1 VSVEVFP
8 AFNYAQ
14 DKHTTEIADL
24 GKTEQGHGLQRV
36 TFRSKDLALELNAT
50 IDCGDEPDKTCPR
63 VIFEKTPESNG
74 LGDGVIATFTLNE
87 GQAVSF
93 ILRDA
98 EDHNP
103 DIIDT
108 KQVDELQLSTHKY
121 WARWIQQSTYAGRW
135 EEVVTRSLLLL
146 KMLTF
151 EPSGAIVA
159 APTFSLPEDF
169 GGSRNWDYRYSWVRD
184 ASFTIYIFLR
194 MGFSHEA
201 EAYTSY
207 IFQRVKEAKA
217 RHGALPIMFTIWSV
231 F

>member
-1 VSVEVFP
+1 VCVEVFP

-14 DKHTTEIADL
+14 DKHTTEITDL

-63 VIFEKTPESNG
+63 VKFEKIPEPQD
-74 LGDGVIATFTLNE
+74 LGDGITATFTLTE

-98 EDHNP
+98 EDHSP
-103 DIIDT
+103 DIINT
-108 KQVDELQLSTHKY
+108 AQVDELQLSTQKY
-121 WARWIQQSTYAGRW
+121 WARWIQESKYTGRW

-169 GGSRNWDYRYSWVRD
+169 GGMFLLFLALGTPWRSSRRFVDLRNHPRTPRRHP
-184 ASFTIYIFLR
+184 AYI
-194 MGFSHEA
+194 
-201 EAYTSY
+201 
-207 IFQRVKEAKA
+207 
-217 RHGALPIMFTIWSV
+217 IMTPEGTLAHQIDRFA
-231 F
+231 